1 MDYKEDFR
9 VEEFK
14 TRDFH
19 EDERGAAP
27 NRHVGVQTTGAA
39 QGYNINQTTSLK
51 PELPAVSC
59 WSGKIAQ
66 LKIDSFSSTVKKM
79 LNMQNE
85 KATPVAIPHL
95 QELQIKERKNPYDKS
110 QVIVLTMPDEI
121 SAVDQEA
128 HIRKTFGIVYE
139 VLQEMSP
146 DLTFQPSLTDLKC
159 KVTFTHDFC
168 TGRFEIQVWRVEGNG
183 QHILEFRRKSLG
195 GRDAYEYLIRHMGAE
210 LKKKGCAEKYGND
223 IEIFPLPEIVDGLGD
238 LAMPSF
244 GGVGS
249 LTGKRPIDET
259 KGFPITLDSEDQI
272 ENWSDIVTK
281 RNWPSCGETLRL
293 CARSCLHQ
301 NNREMLARHTGFQK
315 AVVKELQQ
323 NGDATNCHNAL
334 TIIHNLLEKTDSGGS
349 FEEDELLSAV
359 AECLMTYSGVKQ
371 KGSKQKTL
379 RSVALERAALKVL
392 LLLSENVAK
401 YDQKQVH
408 FVLKLLEGE
417 LDGKLK
423 DKVNQVQLEYV
434 IGNLKKRK

>member
-14 TRDFH
+14 RDFD

-27 NRHVGVQTTGAA
+27 NRHVGLQPTGAA
-39 QGYNINQTTSLK
+39 QGYNINLTTSLK
-51 PELPAVSC
+51 PELLLDSWIKSGASQPKISS
-59 WSGKIAQ
+59 WSP
-66 LKIDSFSSTVKKM
+66 SFKKM

-85 KATPVAIPHL
+85 KSTPVVIPHL
-95 QELQIKERKNPYDKS
+95 QEFQIKVRKNLYDPS
-110 QVIVLTMPDEI
+110 QVIVLTKPNEI
-121 SAVDQEA
+121 SAVDQAA
-128 HIRKTFGIVYE
+128 HIRRSFRIVYE
-139 VLQEMSP
+139 VLQAMSP

-159 KVTFTHDFC
+159 KVNFTHDFC
-168 TGRFEIQVWRVEGNG
+168 TCRFEIQVWLVEGNG
-183 QHILEFRRKSLG
+183 EHILEFRRKSLG
-195 GRDAYEYLIRHMGAE
+195 GRDAYEYSIRYMGAE

-223 IEIFPLPEIVDGLGD
+223 IEIYPLPEIIDGLGD

-249 LTGKRPIDET
+249 LTGKTPIDET

-293 CARSCLHQ
+293 CARSCLHP
-301 NNREMLARHTGFQK
+301 NNREMLAKHTGFQK

-323 NGDATNCHNAL
+323 NGDATSCHNAL
-334 TIIHNLLEKTDSGGS
+334 TIVHNLLEKTDSGGS
-349 FEEDELLSAV
+349 FDEDELLSAS

-401 YDQKQVH
+401 YDQKQVD